1 MGELDSLHFT
11 FLITTNRNLSLKQ
24 LKKKNKQKKQQ
35 KLKNQ
40 QIFEQKSF
48 SLVKN
53 ISSKL
58 KLSNFKIHKSK
69 QNNLKYKFR
78 KLN

>member
-1 MGELDSLHFT
+1 MGELDSLHFI
-11 FLITTNRNLSLKQ
+11 FLITSNRNLRLKQ
-24 LKKKNKQKKQQ
+24 LKRKKKQ

-40 QIFEQKSF
+40 QIFEQKLF

-58 KLSNFKIHKSK
+58 KS
-69 QNNLKYKFR
+69 
-78 KLN
+78 

>member
-1 MGELDSLHFT
+1 MGELHSLHFIL
-11 FLITTNRNLSLKQ
+11 LITTNRNLSLKQ
-24 LKKKNKQKKQQ
+24 LKKKQ

-40 QIFEQKSF
+40 QIFEQKLF

-53 ISSKL
+53 ISSNL
-58 KLSNFKIHKSK
+58 KSSNFKIHKSK
-69 QNNLKYKFR
+69 QNNLKSKLK

>member
-1 MGELDSLHFT
+1 MPELDSRHFI

-24 LKKKNKQKKQQ
+24 QILEQ
-35 KLKNQ
+35 KLP
-40 QIFEQKSF
+40 

-53 ISSKL
+53 ISSKA
-58 KLSNFKIHKSK
+58 KSSDFKIHKSK
-69 QNNLKYKFR
+69 QNNLKSKFK

>member
-1 MGELDSLHFT
+1 MGELHMPHFI

-24 LKKKNKQKKQQ
+24 LKKKNK
-35 KLKNQ
+35 LKNQ
-40 QIFEQKSF
+40 QIFKQKLF

-58 KLSNFKIHKSK
+58 KSSSFKIHKSK
-69 QNNLKYKFR
+69 QNNLKSKF
-78 KLN
+78 KKQN

>member
-1 MGELDSLHFT
+1 MGELDSLHII
-11 FLITTNRNLSLKQ
+11 FLITTNRNLSLATF
-24 LKKKNKQKKQQ
+24 KKKKKKKQ

-40 QIFEQKSF
+40 QIFEQKLF

-53 ISSKL
+53 ISSNL
-58 KLSNFKIHKSK
+58 KSSNFKIHKSK
-69 QNNLKYKFR
+69 QNNLKSKFK